1 MGPTW
6 NWPTHGWMNNYDN
19 SVSLKVRSSVE
30 RVSTFEHT
38 RLLLVWG
45 VFVFPVFG
53 IVGIVYI
60 LLKNFHIHQ
69 SGI

>member
-1 MGPTW
+1 
-6 NWPTHGWMNNYDN
+6 MNTYDN
-19 SVSLKVRSSVE
+19 LVSFKVTSSVE

-53 IVGIVYI
+53 IVGIVYTFEKLSYTPVWYI
-60 LLKNFHIHQ
+60 ASIKWLVI
-69 SGI
+69 S